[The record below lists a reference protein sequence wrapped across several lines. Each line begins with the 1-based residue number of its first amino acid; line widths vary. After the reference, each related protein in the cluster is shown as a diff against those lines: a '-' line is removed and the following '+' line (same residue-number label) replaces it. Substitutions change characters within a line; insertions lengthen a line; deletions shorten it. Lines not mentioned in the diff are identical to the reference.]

1 MNWTKVYA
9 GKIWSPKRFPDCKNI
24 CIRFAIAATMLAIVT
39 PIFAAAGAQT
49 VNTSGDARR
58 PSKLILPSAVLSRT
72 GEVPVVYRLSQGFTG
87 HAGLHVLWTDSL
99 GRTVEDKTLP
109 ADLLDETDITF
120 RIDMSLNVAMRNH
133 LRVDLTLDGKDIKGA
148 PYNRSESAEADFV
161 AQPPFTGWKDYVIM
175 MWQNYP
181 ANLILDLQKLGING
195 ATYSSRNVELP
206 DFLIDNNMRWYSESL
221 ATDFYSEYHRWRPD
235 RTVGWSFIQAKKL
248 YQEDPNS
255 LAAFKRH
262 PSFWDPYYRKLVYD
276 RGVATAER
284 LAPYRPY
291 FYSLADES
299 GIAELEAA
307 WDFDFSD
314 ESLVPMRR
322 WLQEQYGSLGALN
335 QEWGTNFTNWNLV
348 MPLTTNQAMKRTDD
362 NYAAWADL
370 KEWMDIS
377 YADALKMGVDA
388 IHQADPHAYVN
399 IGGGQMPGWGGYD
412 YSRISKALNAIE
424 PYDIGRSV
432 DIVHS
437 LNPNMVIMSTS
448 FAAGDQE
455 HQRVWYELL
464 HGNRGLII
472 WDEGEKYIQQ
482 DGQPSAIGKQAGDLY
497 QAIRGGEGALIIN
510 SHVVNNRIAIHYSQ
524 PSMRT
529 QWMLERRPDGDAWMT
544 RSPAYERSTNDFMR
558 LRESWCNLIEDEDMQ
573 PNFVSYDQVEQG
585 ELLKGGYHVLV
596 LPESSSLSKAEA
608 NGIREFVAQGG
619 VAIADGIPGTYDE
632 HSRKL
637 PTSSL
642 ADLFTGPN
650 TEQVNVHPYGKGKA
664 ILLNVDIISYL
675 QNRLNGKE
683 GPVHQLIE
691 QLLRSNDVHPEFS
704 VEDAQGHSIV
714 GIDAHVYAN
723 GGVRIIALQSNPQ
736 LRVNELGPADFR
748 SNERFAKPTPVH
760 LHLPNAMYVYDTMA
774 SKDLGLK
781 KELTLTVG
789 PYDPTILVASDTPLP
804 EMQVS
809 VPEQVQRGTIAN
821 VAIHTAAS
829 QADLSIFHVDVLDP
843 QGNRQTFYSGNV
855 IARQGAGV
863 KAIPFAV
870 NDAPGKW
877 TIDVRDVMSGQS
889 VHQSVNLQ

>member
-1 MNWTKVYA
+1 MNGTTRDD
-9 GKIWSPKRFPDCKNI
+9 GKTWSKKRLLNFSKYCTGL
-24 CIRFAIAATMLAIVT
+24 AIAGTMLAIAIPT
-39 PIFAAAGAQT
+39 FAASGAAT

-58 PSKLILPSAVLSRT
+58 PSKLILPSATLART

-87 HAGLHVLWTDSL
+87 HASLHVLWTDSL
-99 GRTVEDKTLP
+99 GRTVEDKTVP
-109 ADLLDETDITF
+109 ADLLDETEITF
-120 RIDMSLNVAMRNH
+120 PIDMSLAVAMKNH
-133 LRVDLTLDGKDIKGA
+133 LHVDLTLNGKDIKDA
-148 PYNRSESAEADFV
+148 AYDRSESAEADFV

-181 ANLILDLQKLGING
+181 ANLIPDLQKLGING
-195 ATYSSRNVELP
+195 ATYSSRNVALP

-221 ATDFYSEYHRWRPD
+221 ATDYYSEYHRWRPD

-262 PSFWDPYYRKLVYD
+262 PSFWDPYWRKKVHD

-322 WLQEQYGSLGALN
+322 WLQAQYGSLGALN

-362 NYAAWADL
+362 NYAAWADF

-388 IHQADPHAYVN
+388 IHEADPHAYVN

-412 YSRISKALNAIE
+412 YSRIAKVLNAIE

-437 LNPNMVIMSTS
+437 LNPKMAIMSTS
-448 FAAGDQE
+448 FAAGDRE
-455 HQRVWYELL
+455 RQRVWYELL

-472 WDEGEKYIQQ
+472 WDEGEKYVQK
-482 DGQPSAIGKQAGDLY
+482 DGQPSAVGKQAGELY
-497 QAIRGGEGALIIN
+497 SAIRNGEGALIVN
-510 SHVVNNRIAIHYSQ
+510 SHPVNNTIALHYSQ
-524 PSMRT
+524 PSLRT

-544 RSPAYERSTNDFMR
+544 RSPSYERSTNDFMR
-558 LRESWCNLIEDEDMQ
+558 LRESWCNLIEDEGLQ
-573 PNFVSYDQVEQG
+573 PNFVSYDQVAQG
-585 ELLKGGYHVLV
+585 DLLKHGYHVLV
-596 LPESSSLSKAEA
+596 LPESSSLSKPEA
-608 NGIREFVAQGG
+608 NAIREFVAQGG

-637 PTSSL
+637 PDSSL
-642 ADLFTGPN
+642 ADLFAGPN
-650 TEQVNVHPYGKGKA
+650 AEQVNAHAYGKGKA
-664 ILLNVDIISYL
+664 ILLNVDIVSYL

-683 GPVHQLIE
+683 GPVHQLVE
-691 QLLRSNDVHPEFS
+691 QLLRSNDVRPGFS
-704 VEDAQGHSIV
+704 VEDTAGHSVV

-748 SNERFAKPTPVH
+748 SNERFTKPTPVH
-760 LHLPNAMYVYDTMA
+760 LHLPHPMYLYDTMA
-774 SKDLGLK
+774 RKELGQKKD
-781 KELTLTVG
+781 LTLTVD

-804 EMQVS
+804 QMQVS
-809 VPEQVQRGTIAN
+809 VPERVQRGSVAN
-821 VAIHTAAS
+821 IAIHAGPS
-829 QADLSIFHVDVLDP
+829 PADLSIFHVEVRDP
-843 QGNRQTFYSGNV
+843 EGNLQRFYSGNV

-863 KAIPFAV
+863 KSIPFAA

-877 TIDVRDVMSGQS
+877 TVDVRDVMSGQS
-889 VHQSVNLQ
+889 VQQTMDLQ

>member
-1 MNWTKVYA
+1 MNWTKPCSA
-9 GKIWSPKRFPDCKNI
+9 LGGTLL
-24 CIRFAIAATMLAIVT
+24 AMTLTATAA
-39 PIFAAAGAQT
+39 
-49 VNTSGDARR
+49 SGDARM
-58 PSKLILPSAVLSRT
+58 PSKLILPSSTLDRT
-72 GEVPVVYRLSQGFTG
+72 SEVPVVYHLSQGFTG
-87 HAGLHVLWTDSL
+87 HATLHVRWTDSL
-99 GRTVEDKTLP
+99 GRVVEDKTLP

-120 RIDMSLNVAMRNH
+120 PIDMSLAVAMKNH
-133 LRVDLTLDGKDIKGA
+133 LHVDLTLSGKDIKGA
-148 PYNRSESAEADFV
+148 AYNQNEAAEADFV
-161 AQPPFTGWKDYVIM
+161 ARPAYIGWKDYVVM
-175 MWQNYP
+175 MWQSYP
-181 ANLILDLQKLGING
+181 ENLVASFKNIGING
-195 ATYSSRNVELP
+195 ATYSSRSIALP
-206 DFLIDNNMRWYSESL
+206 DFLIDNDVRWYSESL
-221 ATDFYSEYHRWRPD
+221 ATDYYSEYHRWRPD
-235 RTVGWSFIQAKKL
+235 RAVGWSFIDAKNL
-248 YQEDPNS
+248 YKQDPSS

-262 PSFWDPYYRKLVYD
+262 PSFWDPYYRKLVHD

-284 LAPYRPY
+284 LKPYRPY

-322 WLQEQYGSLGALN
+322 WLQTRYGSLGALN

-362 NYAAWADL
+362 NYAAWADF

-388 IHQADPHAYVN
+388 IHEADPQAYVN

-412 YSRISKALNAIE
+412 YSRISKVLNAIE

-448 FAAGDQE
+448 FAAGDRE
-455 HQRVWYELL
+455 RQRVWYELL

-472 WDEGEKYIQQ
+472 WDEGEKYIQK
-482 DGQPSAIGKQAGDLY
+482 DGQPSAIGKQAEALY
-497 QAIRGGEGALIIN
+497 NAIRGGEGALIIN
-510 SHVVNNRIAIHYSQ
+510 SHPVNNTIAIHYSQ

-544 RSPAYERSTNDFMR
+544 RSPSYERSTNDFMR
-558 LRESWCNLIEDEDMQ
+558 LRESWCNLIEDEGLQ

-585 ELLKGGYHVLV
+585 DLLKHGYHVLV

-608 NGIREFVAQGG
+608 IAIREFVAQGG
-619 VAIADGIPGTYDE
+619 VAIADGIPGAYDE

-642 ADLFTGPN
+642 ADLFADPN
-650 TEQVNVHPYGKGKA
+650 AEQMNVHAFGKGKA

-683 GPVHQLIE
+683 GPVHQLVE
-691 QLLRSNDVHPEFS
+691 QLLRSNDVRPGFS
-704 VEDAQGHSIV
+704 VEDSGGHSVV

-748 SNERFAKPTPVH
+748 SNERFTKPTTVR
-760 LHLPNAMYVYDTMA
+760 LHLPNQMFLYDTLA
-774 SKDLGLK
+774 GKDLGEK
-781 KELTLTVG
+781 KEITLTVG

-809 VPEQVQRGTIAN
+809 VPEQVQRGTVAN
-821 VAIHTAAS
+821 IAIHTGPS
-829 QADLSIFHVDVLDP
+829 PADLSIFHVDVLDP
-843 QGNRQTFYSGNV
+843 QGNRQAVYSGNV

-863 KAIPFAV
+863 KSIPFAA

-889 VHQSVNLQ
+889 VQQTMNLQ

>member
-1 MNWTKVYA
+1 MNWQKPCTILA
-9 GKIWSPKRFPDCKNI
+9 G
-24 CIRFAIAATMLAIVT
+24 TLLAMT
-39 PIFAAAGAQT
+39 LTASAAAGAAT
-49 VNTSGDARR
+49 VNTSGDAKR
-58 PSKLILPSAVLSRT
+58 PSKLILPSDVLART

-87 HAGLHVLWTDSL
+87 HAGVHVLWTDSL

-120 RIDMSLNVAMRNH
+120 PIDMSLAVAMRNH
-133 LRVDLTLDGKDIKGA
+133 LRVDLTLNGKDIKGA

-181 ANLILDLQKLGING
+181 ANLVPDLQKLGING
-195 ATYSSRNVELP
+195 ATYSSRNIALP

-221 ATDFYSEYHRWRPD
+221 ATDYYSEYHRWRPD
-235 RTVGWSFIQAKKL
+235 RPVGWSFIQAKKL

-322 WLQEQYGSLGALN
+322 WLQAQYGSLGALN

-348 MPLTTNQAMKRTDD
+348 MPLTTNQAMKRTDG

-388 IHQADPHAYVN
+388 IHEGDPHAYVN

-412 YSRISKALNAIE
+412 YSRISKVLNAIE

-437 LNPNMVIMSTS
+437 LNPKMVIMSTS
-448 FAAGDQE
+448 FAAGDRE
-455 HQRVWYELL
+455 RQRVWYELL

-472 WDEGEKYIQQ
+472 WDEGEKYVQK
-482 DGQPSAIGKQAGDLY
+482 DGQPSDIGKQAGQLY
-497 QAIRGGEGALIIN
+497 SAIRGGEGALIIN
-510 SHVVNNRIAIHYSQ
+510 SQLVNNRIAIHYSQ

-529 QWMLERRPDGDAWMT
+529 QWMLERQPDGDAWMT
-544 RSPAYERSTNDFMR
+544 RSPSYERSTNNFMR
-558 LRESWCNLIEDEDMQ
+558 LRESWCNLIEDEGMQ

-585 ELLKGGYHVLV
+585 DLLKGGYHVLV

-608 NGIREFVAQGG
+608 TAIREFVAQGG

-637 PTSSL
+637 AASPL
-642 ADLFTGPN
+642 ADLFGGAN

-675 QNRLNGKE
+675 QDRLDGKE
-683 GPVHQLIE
+683 GAVHQLIE

-704 VEDAQGHSIV
+704 VEDAQGHSVV
-714 GIDAHVYAN
+714 GIDVHVYAD
-723 GGVRIIALQSNPQ
+723 GGTRIIALQSNPQ

-748 SNERFAKPTPVH
+748 SNERFTKPTTVH
-760 LHLPNAMYVYDTMA
+760 LHLPNAMYLYDTMA
-774 SKDLGLK
+774 NKDLGD
-781 KELTLTVG
+781 EERNHSDSRAVRSD
-789 PYDPTILVASDTPLP
+789 DPGG
-804 EMQVS
+804 E
-809 VPEQVQRGTIAN
+809 
-821 VAIHTAAS
+821 
-829 QADLSIFHVDVLDP
+829 
-843 QGNRQTFYSGNV
+843 
-855 IARQGAGV
+855 
-863 KAIPFAV
+863 
-870 NDAPGKW
+870 
-877 TIDVRDVMSGQS
+877 
-889 VHQSVNLQ
+889 

>member
-1 MNWTKVYA
+1 MNWTKPCTILA
-9 GKIWSPKRFPDCKNI
+9 GTLLAMTLS
-24 CIRFAIAATMLAIVT
+24 ATVALGAA
-39 PIFAAAGAQT
+39 T
-49 VNTSGDARR
+49 VNTSGDARH
-58 PSKLILPSAVLSRT
+58 PSKIILPSTVLPRT

-87 HAGLHVLWTDSL
+87 HASVHVLWTDSL
-99 GRTVEDKTLP
+99 GRTVEDRTLP
-109 ADLLDETDITF
+109 ADLLDETEITF
-120 RIDMSLNVAMRNH
+120 PIDMSRAVAMKNH
-133 LRVDLTLDGKDIKGA
+133 LHVDLTLNGKDIKDA
-148 PYNRSESAEADFV
+148 AYNRSESADTDFV

-181 ANLILDLQKLGING
+181 ANLVPDLQKLGING
-195 ATYSSRNVELP
+195 ATYSSRNIALP

-221 ATDFYSEYHRWRPD
+221 ATDYYSEYHRWRPD
-235 RTVGWSFIQAKKL
+235 RPVGWSFIQAKKL

-262 PSFWDPYYRKLVYD
+262 PSFWDPYWRKLVHD

-322 WLQEQYGSLGALN
+322 WLQTQYGSLGALN

-348 MPLTTNQAMKRTDD
+348 MPLTTNQAMKRTDG
-362 NYAAWADL
+362 NYAAWADF

-388 IHQADPHAYVN
+388 IHEGDPQAYVN

-412 YSRISKALNAIE
+412 YSRISKVLNAIE

-448 FAAGDQE
+448 FAAGDRE
-455 HQRVWYELL
+455 RQRVWYELL

-472 WDEGEKYIQQ
+472 WDEGEKYVQK
-482 DGQPSAIGKQAGDLY
+482 DGQPSAIGKQAGELY
-497 QAIRGGEGALIIN
+497 DAIRGGEGALIIN
-510 SHVVNNRIAIHYSQ
+510 SHPINNRIAIHYSQ
-524 PSMRT
+524 PSLRT

-558 LRESWCNLIEDEDMQ
+558 LRESWCNLIEDEGMQ

-585 ELLKGGYHVLV
+585 DLLKGGYHVLV

-608 NGIREFVAQGG
+608 NAIREFVAQGG

-642 ADLFTGPN
+642 ADLFAGPD
-650 TEQVNVHPYGKGKA
+650 TEQMNVHPYGKGKA

-675 QNRLNGKE
+675 QNRLEGKE

-691 QLLRSNDVHPEFS
+691 QLLRSNDVRPTFA
-704 VEDAQGHSIV
+704 VEDAAGHPVV
-714 GIDAHVYAN
+714 GIDVHVYAD
-723 GGVRIIALQSNPQ
+723 GGTRIIALQSNPQ

-748 SNERFAKPTPVH
+748 SNERFTKPTTVH
-760 LHLPNAMYVYDTMA
+760 LHLPNAMYLYDTMA
-774 SKDLGLK
+774 NKNLGEN
-781 KELTLTVG
+781 KELTMTVG

-804 EMQVS
+804 QMQVS
-809 VPEQVQRGTIAN
+809 APQQVQRGTIAN
-821 VAIHTAAS
+821 VAIHAAPS
-829 QADLSIFHVDVLDP
+829 QADLSIFHVDVVDP
-843 QGNRQTFYSGNV
+843 KGNRQVFYSGNV
-855 IARQGAGV
+855 IARQGSGV
-863 KAIPFAV
+863 KSIPFAV
-870 NDAPGKW
+870 NDTPGKW
-877 TIDVRDVMSGQS
+877 TIDVRDVMSGQN
-889 VHQSVNLQ
+889 VQQTIDLQ